1 MSTISLRAYNR
12 EIDSLIDQTRLDEA
26 TAHCRHILSKFPK
39 HIETYRL
46 LGKAYLESN
55 QNSNAADIFQRI
67 LSAVPDDFIAHVGMS
82 VVREEEGNLAAAVSH
97 MEKAFEDQPYNSEI
111 QIELRRLYGKR
122 DGIEPSKV
130 RLTQGALARIYIR
143 GELVKQGITELRTAI
158 NDNPDRYDLKTLLT
172 ETYMIGSQLANA
184 IDLASDILKKYPFN
198 LVANRIMARSLKT
211 HDHPQEM
218 AICTKRLYALSP
230 YEAYISEH
238 APTIEQVPDRAITLE
253 ELDWNESGQ
262 HLPAITG
269 ENVPPLRVDDNR
281 SEPINN

>member
-1 MSTISLRAYNR
+1 
-12 EIDSLIDQTRLDEA
+12 
-26 TAHCRHILSKFPK
+26 
-39 HIETYRL
+39 
-46 LGKAYLESN
+46 
-55 QNSNAADIFQRI
+55 
-67 LSAVPDDFIAHVGMS
+67 
-82 VVREEEGNLAAAVSH
+82 
-97 MEKAFEDQPYNSEI
+97 
-111 QIELRRLYGKR
+111 
-122 DGIEPSKV
+122 
-130 RLTQGALARIYIR
+130 
-143 GELVKQGITELRTAI
+143 
-158 NDNPDRYDLKTLLT
+158 LLT
-172 ETYMIGSQLANA
+172 ETYIIGNQLANA